1 MCVLSGLMFPIIH
14 RISLIVALAFTTSMA
29 FAESTADEAWKKVED
44 AMKSLENPANPPKSR
59 EEAVAHLKSGLT
71 AFDSANKEFSDAA
84 PSDARRWQAKIF
96 EAKIANARGFA
107 GLPPSSDMSAMLD
120 EILNSS
126 DAPQAIKGEASGMT
140 VLVGVKKMPEDEW
153 QKKAE
158 QHLQSYPEA
167 PMTPQIK
174 SMIDRIAVMAKL
186 KTEPLDLKFTALDGT
201 EVDLAKMRGKVVLI
215 DFWATWCGPCV
226 QEVPNLVKAY
236 ENLHSKGFEIVG
248 VSLDQDKAKL
258 EGFLKEKGMT
268 WLQYFDGKGWQNE
281 ISSRFSIQS
290 IPAMWL
296 IDKKGMLVS
305 TSARPNLAEQVEKL
319 LAE

>member
-1 MCVLSGLMFPIIH
+1 M
-14 RISLIVALAFTTSMA
+14 
-29 FAESTADEAWKKVED
+29 
-44 AMKSLENPANPPKSR
+44 N
-59 EEAVAHLKSGLT
+59 
-71 AFDSANKEFSDAA
+71 
-84 PSDARRWQAKIF
+84 
-96 EAKIANARGFA
+96 
-107 GLPPSSDMSAMLD
+107 
-120 EILNSS
+120 
-126 DAPQAIKGEASGMT
+126 
-140 VLVGVKKMPEDEW
+140 
-153 QKKAE
+153 
-158 QHLQSYPEA
+158 
-167 PMTPQIK
+167 PQIK
-174 SMIDRIAVMAKL
+174 SMIDRIAVMSKL

-201 EVDLAKMRGKVVLI
+201 KVDLVKMRGKVVLI

-281 ISSRFSIQS
+281 ISSRFGIQS

-296 IDKKGMLVS
+296 INKKGMLVS
-305 TSARPNLAEQVEKL
+305 TNARPKLQEQVEKL

>member
-1 MCVLSGLMFPIIH
+1 M
-14 RISLIVALAFTTSMA
+14 
-29 FAESTADEAWKKVED
+29 
-44 AMKSLENPANPPKSR
+44 N
-59 EEAVAHLKSGLT
+59 
-71 AFDSANKEFSDAA
+71 
-84 PSDARRWQAKIF
+84 
-96 EAKIANARGFA
+96 
-107 GLPPSSDMSAMLD
+107 
-120 EILNSS
+120 
-126 DAPQAIKGEASGMT
+126 
-140 VLVGVKKMPEDEW
+140 
-153 QKKAE
+153 
-158 QHLQSYPEA
+158 
-167 PMTPQIK
+167 PQIK
-174 SMIDRIAVMAKL
+174 SMIDRVAVMAKL
-186 KTEPLDLKFTALDGT
+186 KTQPLDLKFTALDGT

-258 EGFLKEKGMT
+258 ESFLKEKGMT
-268 WLQYFDGKGWQNE
+268 WPQYFDGKGWQNE

>member
-1 MCVLSGLMFPIIH
+1 MFPIIH
-14 RISLIVALAFTTSMA
+14 RICLIVALAFTASMA
-29 FAESTADEAWKKVED
+29 FANSTSDEAWKKVED
-44 AMKSLENPANPPKSR
+44 AMKSLESPANPPKSR

-71 AFDSANKEFSDAA
+71 VFDSSLKDFSTSA

-96 EAKIANARGFA
+96 EAKTANARDFA
-107 GLPPSSDMSAMLD
+107 GLPPSSEMSAILD

-140 VLVGVKKMPEDEW
+140 VLVGVRKMPQDEW

-167 PMTPQIK
+167 PMNPQIK
-174 SMIDRIAVMAKL
+174 SMIDRIAVMSKL
-186 KTEPLDLKFTALDGT
+186 KTEPLDLKFTAMDGT

-236 ENLHSKGFEIVG
+236 ENLHTKGFEIVG

-258 EGFLKEKGMT
+258 EGFTKEKGMT
-268 WLQYFDGKGWQNE
+268 WPQFFDGKGWQNE
-281 ISSRFSIQS
+281 ISSRFGIQS

-296 IDKKGMLVS
+296 INKKGMLVS
-305 TSARPNLAEQVEKL
+305 TNARPKLKEQVEKL